1 VKRVY
6 AHYWYRGRPPKLRK
20 AVPGLASG
28 KRMNVDRVIQVEG
41 LTKAYGELLAVAAIS
56 FEVQEGELFGFL
68 GPNGAGK
75 TTTIRMLTGLAR
87 PTSGTARVLGLDIRA
102 QAAQAK
108 RHIGVVPE
116 QSNLYDELSAR
127 DNLLMGKLFG
137 VPRGERR
144 RRAEGLLRMF
154 RLEDRKNSHFAA
166 LSRGMKRALTIAA
179 AMVHHPKLL
188 FLDEPTLGLDV
199 AAARSLRALIAG
211 LHDQGVTVFLT
222 THYLEEAGLLCDR
235 IAILV
240 SGKVV
245 RTGTPAELKRA
256 AEGESVI
263 EVRFGKPVPEARDVF
278 TSRLPGAQVVAMNGH
293 ELRILGGDPAQ
304 AYRVVF
310 AFSEE
315 KEVAIEAVNTVK
327 PSLEDAFLKI
337 TDLSPV
343 AMTQEKGK

>member
-1 VKRVY
+1 
-6 AHYWYRGRPPKLRK
+6 
-20 AVPGLASG
+20 
-28 KRMNVDRVIQVEG
+28 M
-41 LTKAYGELLAVAAIS
+41 
-56 FEVQEGELFGFL
+56 
-68 GPNGAGK
+68 
-75 TTTIRMLTGLAR
+75 
-87 PTSGTARVLGLDIRA
+87 
-102 QAAQAK
+102 
-108 RHIGVVPE
+108 
-116 QSNLYDELSAR
+116 
-127 DNLLMGKLFG
+127 
-137 VPRGERR
+137 
-144 RRAEGLLRMF
+144 
-154 RLEDRKNSHFAA
+154 
-166 LSRGMKRALTIAA
+166 
-179 AMVHHPKLL
+179 
-188 FLDEPTLGLDV
+188 DEPTLGLDV
-199 AAARSLRALIAG
+199 AAARSLRTLIAG

-222 THYLEEAGLLCDR
+222 THYLEEADLLCDR

-256 AEGESVI
+256 VGGNSVI

-278 TSRLPGAQVVAMNGH
+278 TSRLPGAQVVAMSGH